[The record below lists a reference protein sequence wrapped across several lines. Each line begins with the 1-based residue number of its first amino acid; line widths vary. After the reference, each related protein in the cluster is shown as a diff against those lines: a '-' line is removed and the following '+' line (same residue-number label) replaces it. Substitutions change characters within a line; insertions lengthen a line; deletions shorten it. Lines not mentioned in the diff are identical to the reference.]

1 MAAATALRRGAGA
14 RDVLCTGLAFCDL
27 LFVGLESIPRPGT
40 ESRCRD
46 FEIKAGGAAN
56 TPMALA
62 RLGVDALFA
71 SAVGDDEAGRLARSF
86 MVASGMDLSALAS
99 LPGCRTSVSA
109 VLSLS
114 GERSF
119 ASFFADKAWEAM
131 ERQVR
136 LFAPG
141 CGRIHGYVADCLNT
155 DLVMIAKG
163 LGIPLSIDC
172 GWDGEISLGDL
183 RFILEACDLFLAND
197 AEAAHLT
204 GKDDPAE
211 ALELI
216 KESCAGRV
224 VVKLGE
230 RGALMS
236 GDEIG
241 DAPIRI
247 AAAKAPSVV
256 DPTGAG
262 DLFAAGF
269 LAGRCW
275 GWDDRDSARLAAASG
290 ALAVG
295 FPGGMDASYSKQAV
309 LGLFEAGEAAL

>member
-1 MAAATALRRGAGA
+1 MAANRDILCAG
-14 RDVLCTGLAFCDL
+14 LTFCDL
-27 LFVGLESIPRPGT
+27 IFVGLESIPSPGT

-46 FEIKAGGAAN
+46 FEVKAGGAAN

-71 SAVGDDEAGRLARSF
+71 SAIGDDEAGRLASSF
-86 MVASGMDLSALAS
+86 IASSGLGTGAMAT
-99 LPGCRTSVSA
+99 LPGGRTSVSA
-109 VLSLS
+109 VLSLP

-119 ASFFADKAWEAM
+119 ASFFADDAWEAM

-136 LFAPG
+136 LYAPG
-141 CGRIHGYVADCLNT
+141 CGRIHGYAADCLNT
-155 DLVMIAKG
+155 ELVKIAKG

-172 GWDGEISLGDL
+172 GWDGEITLADL
-183 RFILEACDLFLAND
+183 RFALEACDLFLANE

-204 GKDDPAE
+204 GKDDPAT
-211 ALELI
+211 ALALM
-216 KESCAGRV
+216 KEYCPGRV

-230 RGALMS
+230 RGAIMS
-236 GDEIG
+236 GDSAG
-241 DAPIRI
+241 DPPI
-247 AAAKAPSVV
+247 AVPAAKAARVV

-290 ALAVG
+290 AIAVG
-295 FPGGMDASYSKQAV
+295 FPGGMDASYTKQAV
-309 LGLFEAGEAAL
+309 IDLYESGRFAP